1 MLFKKQNNIGPYTV
15 MFPHTQEACT
25 ETYRVVDA
33 DGVKRFLKLINRAK
47 LKPWQTDR
55 NGQITELSIL
65 RRLSH
70 HNVCA
75 YVDDGG
81 IIRNGRKYA
90 YIVQEYVSGATLVQS
105 MAEGDNF
112 TVYKVKKIAK
122 AVLSAL
128 GYLHGLSRPVIHN
141 GVEAQ
146 NVMLNF
152 VTDELS
158 DLKLIGFSHAC
169 RLDAPV
175 CKQDFDD
182 LNMFYL
188 APERFTGD

>member
-1 MLFKKQNNIGPYTV
+1 
-15 MFPHTQEACT
+15 MFPHTQGACT

-33 DGVKRFLKLINRAK
+33 DGVKRFLKLVNRAR
-47 LKPWQTDR
+47 LKSWQTDR
-55 NGQITELSIL
+55 NGQIIETSIF

-70 HNVCA
+70 NNICA
-75 YVDDGG
+75 YVDDGE

-105 MAEGDNF
+105 MAEGVDF

-128 GYLHGLSRPVIHN
+128 GYLHELSHPVIHN
-141 GVEAQ
+141 AVEAQ
-146 NVMLNF
+146 NVMLNYG
-152 VTDELS
+152 TDELS
-158 DLKLIGFSHAC
+158 DLKLIGFSHVC

-182 LNMFYL
+182 LNVFYL
-188 APERFTGD
+188 APERFAGDYSVQSDCIRLVC